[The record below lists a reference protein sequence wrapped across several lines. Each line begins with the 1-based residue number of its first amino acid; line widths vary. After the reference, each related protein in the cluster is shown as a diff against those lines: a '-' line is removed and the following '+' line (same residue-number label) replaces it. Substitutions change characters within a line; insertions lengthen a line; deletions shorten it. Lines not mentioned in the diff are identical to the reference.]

1 MNACQ
6 SLPAVLIV
14 LATVASQSDGMWA
27 QAQDAAPVEEAASST
42 QAVLAQDTLPV
53 EEVGADVTS
62 EVQNSNPFIPTATPQ
77 VDTVTPAPTPP
88 APTPSTPTPST
99 PTPSTPT
106 PPAPTIISGDLIE
119 DPVVMTEEIVTPIAE
134 EVVIQT
140 APATVVRVN
149 AATPEI
155 FFDSPAPSQSDR
167 RISKEKVAELRQ
179 QRALYRANQRM
190 ARMEYNQWMGREP
203 LRPRWSPM
211 PMMNSRYAPPTI
223 FVPVFINPR

>member
-77 VDTVTPAPTPP
+77 VDTVTPAPTP
-88 APTPSTPTPST
+88 ST

-119 DPVVMTEEIVTPIAE
+119 APVVMTEEIVTPIAE

>member
-6 SLPAVLIV
+6 ALPTVLIV
-14 LATVASQSDGMWA
+14 LSTVASPLGGMWA
-27 QAQDAAPVEEAASST
+27 EAQDATPIAEVASST
-42 QAVLAQDTLPV
+42 QAVPAQGTVPV
-53 EEVGADVTS
+53 EEVGADETS
-62 EVQNSNPFIPTATPQ
+62 EVAESNPFIPPATPP
-77 VDTVTPAPTPP
+77 VDTVKPTPAAPKPAAPAPAPP
-88 APTPSTPTPST
+88 AQP
-99 PTPSTPT
+99 
-106 PPAPTIISGDLIE
+106 IISGDVIQS
-119 DPVVMTEEIVTPIAE
+119 PVVMTEEIVTPIAE
-134 EVVIQT
+134 DVVIPT
-140 APATVVRVN
+140 APAAVIRVQ

-203 LRPRWSPM
+203 LRPGWSPM

-223 FVPVFINPR
+223 VVPIFINPR

>member
-6 SLPAVLIV
+6 ALPTVLIV
-14 LATVASQSDGMWA
+14 LSTVASPLGGMWA
-27 QAQDAAPVEEAASST
+27 EAQDATPIAEAASST
-42 QAVLAQDTLPV
+42 QAVPAQGTIPV
-53 EEVGADVTS
+53 EEVGADETS
-62 EVQNSNPFIPTATPQ
+62 EVAESNPFVPPATTP
-77 VDTVTPAPTPP
+77 VDTVKPTPAAPKPAAPAPP
-88 APTPSTPTPST
+88 AQP
-99 PTPSTPT
+99 
-106 PPAPTIISGDLIE
+106 IISGDVIQS
-119 DPVVMTEEIVTPIAE
+119 PVVMTEEIVTPIAE
-134 EVVIQT
+134 EVVTPT
-140 APATVVRVN
+140 APAAVIRVQ

-203 LRPRWSPM
+203 LRPGWSPM

-223 FVPVFINPR
+223 VVPIFINPR

>member
-77 VDTVTPAPTPP
+77 VDTVTPAPTPS
-88 APTPSTPTPST
+88 A

-119 DPVVMTEEIVTPIAE
+119 APVVMTEEIVTPIAE

>member
-77 VDTVTPAPTPP
+77 VDTVTP

>member
-88 APTPSTPTPST
+88 APTPSTPTP
-99 PTPSTPT
+99 
-106 PPAPTIISGDLIE
+106 PAPTIISGDLIE
-119 DPVVMTEEIVTPIAE
+119 APVVMTEEIVTPIAE

>member
-77 VDTVTPAPTPP
+77 VDTVTPAPTPS
-88 APTPSTPTPST
+88 A

>member
-6 SLPAVLIV
+6 SLSVVLIV

-77 VDTVTPAPTPP
+77 VDTVTPAPTPS
-88 APTPSTPTPST
+88 APTPSA

-223 FVPVFINPR
+223 LVPVFINPR

>member
-6 SLPAVLIV
+6 ALPTVLIV
-14 LATVASQSDGMWA
+14 LSTVASPLGGMWA
-27 QAQDAAPVEEAASST
+27 EAQDATPIAEAASST
-42 QAVLAQDTLPV
+42 QAVPAQGTIPV
-53 EEVGADVTS
+53 EEVGADETS
-62 EVQNSNPFIPTATPQ
+62 EVAESNPFVPPATTP
-77 VDTVTPAPTPP
+77 VDTVKPTPAAPKPAAPAPAPAAPAPAPP
-88 APTPSTPTPST
+88 AQP
-99 PTPSTPT
+99 
-106 PPAPTIISGDLIE
+106 IISGDVIQS
-119 DPVVMTEEIVTPIAE
+119 PVVMTEEIVTPITE
-134 EVVIQT
+134 EVVTPT
-140 APATVVRVN
+140 APAAVIRVQ

-203 LRPRWSPM
+203 LRPGWSPM

-223 FVPVFINPR
+223 VVPIFINPR

>member
-1 MNACQ
+1 
-6 SLPAVLIV
+6 
-14 LATVASQSDGMWA
+14 
-27 QAQDAAPVEEAASST
+27 
-42 QAVLAQDTLPV
+42 
-53 EEVGADVTS
+53 
-62 EVQNSNPFIPTATPQ
+62 
-77 VDTVTPAPTPP
+77 
-88 APTPSTPTPST
+88 
-99 PTPSTPT
+99 
-106 PPAPTIISGDLIE
+106 
-119 DPVVMTEEIVTPIAE
+119 MTEEIVTPIAE

>member
-6 SLPAVLIV
+6 ALPTVLIV
-14 LATVASQSDGMWA
+14 LSTVASPLGGMWA
-27 QAQDAAPVEEAASST
+27 EAQDATPIAEAASST
-42 QAVLAQDTLPV
+42 QAVPAQGTIPV
-53 EEVGADVTS
+53 EEVA
-62 EVQNSNPFIPTATPQ
+62 ESNPFVPPATTP
-77 VDTVTPAPTPP
+77 VDTVKPTPAAPKPAAPAPAPAAPAPAPP
-88 APTPSTPTPST
+88 AQP
-99 PTPSTPT
+99 
-106 PPAPTIISGDLIE
+106 IISGDVIQS
-119 DPVVMTEEIVTPIAE
+119 PVVMTEEIVTPIAE
-134 EVVIQT
+134 EVVTPT
-140 APATVVRVN
+140 APAAVIRVQ

-203 LRPRWSPM
+203 LRPGWSPM

-223 FVPVFINPR
+223 VVPIFINPR

>member
-6 SLPAVLIV
+6 ALPTVLIV
-14 LATVASQSDGMWA
+14 LSTVASPLGGMWA
-27 QAQDAAPVEEAASST
+27 EAQDATPIAEAASST
-42 QAVLAQDTLPV
+42 QAVPAQGTVPV
-53 EEVGADVTS
+53 EEVGADETS
-62 EVQNSNPFIPTATPQ
+62 EVAESNPFVPPATTP
-77 VDTVTPAPTPP
+77 VDTVKPTPAAPTPAPDPP
-88 APTPSTPTPST
+88 APA
-99 PTPSTPT
+99 
-106 PPAPTIISGDLIE
+106 PPAQPIISGDVIQS
-119 DPVVMTEEIVTPIAE
+119 PVAMTEEIVTPIAE
-134 EVVIQT
+134 EVVIPT
-140 APATVVRVN
+140 APAAVIRVQ

-203 LRPRWSPM
+203 LRPGWSPM

-223 FVPVFINPR
+223 VVPIFINPR

>member
-77 VDTVTPAPTPP
+77 VDTVTPA
-88 APTPSTPTPST
+88 